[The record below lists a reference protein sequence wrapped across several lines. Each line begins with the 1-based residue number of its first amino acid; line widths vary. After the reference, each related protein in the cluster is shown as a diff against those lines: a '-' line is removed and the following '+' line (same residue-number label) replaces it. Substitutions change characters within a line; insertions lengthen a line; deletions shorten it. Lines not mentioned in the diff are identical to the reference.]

1 MTRLL
6 VPTDFSK
13 EADHALDVA
22 ADLCTKLDGAEIL
35 LLHVMEVPFG
45 SFSVMGEVHTDHAFE
60 QLYQVK
66 LIDKTKER
74 LAELEGKL
82 QERGTHVTSKLVFGN
97 AFENIAATIS
107 DEEVDMVVMGS
118 KGASGLS
125 EIFIGSNAERV
136 IRNAKCPVL
145 TVKGPTEILKIK
157 SLVMATDTS
166 PEQEPVVEEIKKIQK
181 FLHLN
186 IHVVR
191 VITPYNFLARG
202 HALQQ
207 LKDFAAKVGLE
218 DYTLDTIE
226 AEFADE
232 GIIAF
237 AEKHDIGL
245 VAMGTHGRKGLA
257 HFFGGSTAEDVANHS
272 KIPIWTMKMAG
283 VG

>member
-1 MTRLL
+1 MKRLL

-13 EADHALDVA
+13 EAGYALDVA
-22 ADLCTKLDGAEIL
+22 ADLCTKIEDSSIV

-45 SFSVMGEVHTDHAFE
+45 SFSVMGEVHTDYAFE

-66 LIDKTKER
+66 LIEKTKER
-74 LAELEGKL
+74 LAELEDQLKK
-82 QERGTHVTSKLVFGN
+82 RDVNVSSNLVFGN
-97 AFENIAATIS
+97 AFENIASTIS
-107 DEEVDMVVMGS
+107 EEDVDLVVIGS
-118 KGASGLS
+118 KGASGLA
-125 EIFIGSNAERV
+125 EVFIGSNAERV

-145 TVKGPTEILKIK
+145 TVKGPTDILSIK

-166 PEQEPVVEEIKKIQK
+166 PEQEPVVKQIQK
-181 FLHLN
+181 LQQLLDLN

-207 LKDFAAKVGLE
+207 LKEFANKVNLE

-232 GIIAF
+232 GIIDF
-237 AEKHDIGL
+237 AEKHNIGL

-272 KIPIWTMKMAG
+272 NIPIWTMKMG
-283 VG
+283 